1 MRIKRGTTKKHKHK
15 KVLKAA
21 KGYRMSYS
29 KNYRRAIEAVA
40 HAGQYSFAH
49 RRRRASQMRSENIKT
64 ISAALASSNISYSSF
79 VNMLKIKN
87 IEINRQVISTIANF
101 HKESF
106 DALVSEVSK

>member
-1 MRIKRGTTKKHKHK
+1 MRVKRGTTKKQKHK

-49 RRRRASQMRSENIKT
+49 RRRRSSQMRNENIKI
-64 ISAALASSNISYSSF
+64 ISAALANFNIAYSSF
-79 VNMLKIKN
+79 ISMLRAKN
-87 IEINRQVISTIANF
+87 IEINRQVISTLANF
-101 HKESF
+101 HNESF
-106 DALVSEVSK
+106 SKLVSEASK

>member
-1 MRIKRGTTKKHKHK
+1 MRIKRGTTKKQKHK

-49 RRRRASQMRSENIKT
+49 RRRRASQMRSENIKI
-64 ISAALASSNISYSSF
+64 ISAALVNFNIGYSSF
-79 VNMLKIKN
+79 VNMLGAKK
-87 IEINRQVISTIANF
+87 IEINRQVISTLANF
-101 HKESF
+101 HKDSF
-106 DALVSEVSK
+106 NKLVSEVSK